1 MNISDLRSRFE
12 LAKIQADAA
21 VNMGG
26 QEGIRRMEEAR
37 SALQTILRDVSK
49 RMQEIDTDFKG
60 RMISYWD
67 IPERC
72 ELEEK
77 KRVLSNMVAKQKITD
92 EAINAKKKKENN
104 ILSVTGYC
112 FIAIIFAFKLGV
124 IGAIIMVILQAVF
137 FITGLFSGNFDALD
151 WVSNVFGE
159 IIVNVPGLFIVVAIV
174 VAIAALIGAVA
185 YGLFSKPY
193 KGNQTSRIKN
203 TEHEIAALQATISAK
218 EQERQNHNKHLE
230 QEKQSILSEWHILHS
245 EISNVLDRISCRI
258 ENENQILAQA
268 AFDEDVRSYKNT
280 ALNNSEALSSLVRY
294 MAELYERSMGVYRL
308 QAYEKELRCL
318 FSFTV
323 QKDRIVFD
331 RPRNK
336 QQSEQDDTYY
346 FKNQR
351 KKELQSIQEQYGL
364 AWALSVLLE
373 NEMRMRYPQGTIE
386 IIQRKEA
393 DVMMVFSIKNPEYK
407 DEQPLF

>member
-1 MNISDLRSRFE
+1 MNISDLRNRFE
-12 LAKIQADAA
+12 LAKMQADAA
-21 VNMGG
+21 VNMRG

-37 SALQTILRDVSK
+37 RVLQPILLDVSNGMK
-49 RMQEIDTDFKG
+49 EIDVELSRKKTNT
-60 RMISYWD
+60 WD
-67 IPERC
+67 IPEKR
-72 ELEEK
+72 ELKEKERVRSSIIADQKIMDKTEK
-77 KRVLSNMVAKQKITD
+77 KRGDRIGSAFSLCIVAVLSFIKIGF
-92 EAINAKKKKENN
+92 IGGI
-104 ILSVTGYC
+104 IL
-112 FIAIIFAFKLGV
+112 F
-124 IGAIIMVILQAVF
+124 ILQVVF
-137 FITGLFSGNFDALD
+137 LIMGLFSGNFRRVEQ
-151 WVSNVFGE
+151 VSNTAVGVFSTAD
-159 IIVNVPGLFIVVAIV
+159 GLITVAV
-174 VAIAALIGAVA
+174 IAVLIGTIV
-185 YGLFSKPY
+185 YWLFSKA
-193 KGNQTSRIKN
+193 KSHKQKEKQNSKFRSIEQ
-203 TEHEIAALQATISAK
+203 EIAALQSTIAAK
-218 EQERQNHNKHLE
+218 EQEIKRHNERLE
-230 QEKQSILSEWHILHS
+230 QESGQIRSEWMALHR
-245 EISNVLDRISCRI
+245 EIGAVLSRISRRI
-258 ENENQILAQA
+258 EEENRIINKSR
-268 AFDEDVRSYKNT
+268 FDDGVTSYKNA

-393 DVMMVFSIKNPEYK
+393 DVMMVFSIKNPEYQ